1 MSAWRWPSPSPES
14 TQQAARSLAEVA
26 NPRGLVVA
34 LIGPLGAGKTTFSKG
49 LAEGLGI
56 DPDVVASPTFVI
68 AHQHPAP
75 EGPWRGLNH
84 ADLYRV
90 KDLEELE
97 ATGFSDMLERGAL
110 VAVEWAD
117 RVPEALTKDR
127 LEITFERPDP
137 ASQPSLRVLNAVAS
151 GAVSKAALAAWRG
164 AMPEAEAAGPSVSA
178 ETPATPESSETL
190 EAAGAPEDS
199 LDSEEAENPEIS

>member
-1 MSAWRWPSPSPES
+1 MSAWRWHSQSPDS

-56 DPDVVASPTFVI
+56 DPGVVASPTFVI

-75 EGPWRGLNH
+75 EGPWKGLNH

-90 KDLEELE
+90 KNLEELE

-137 ASQPSLRVLNAVAS
+137 TSQPSLRVLNAVAF
-151 GAVSKAALAAWRG
+151 GAVSKAALAAWQG
-164 AMPEAEAAGPSVSA
+164 AMPEAEAPVPSESA
-178 ETPATPESSETL
+178 ETPATTPSLETSE
-190 EAAGAPEDS
+190 GADASEDS
-199 LDSEEAENPEIS
+199 PDSGESENPEIS

>member
-1 MSAWRWPSPSPES
+1 MSAWRWPSQSPDS
-14 TQQAARSLAEVA
+14 TQQAARSLAEAA

-56 DPDVVASPTFVI
+56 DPNVVASPTFVI

-75 EGPWRGLNH
+75 ESPWKGLNH

-90 KDLEELE
+90 KDLAELE

-151 GAVSKAALAAWRG
+151 GVVSNAALVAWQG
-164 AMPEAEAAGPSVSA
+164 AMPESAAPGPSESGGEA
-178 ETPATPESSETL
+178 ATPESFETSEGAEPPE
-190 EAAGAPEDS
+190 EAP
-199 LDSEEAENPEIS
+199 DSEGSESSEIS